1 METIKH
7 DIVGKAEIC
16 IDTTIE
22 KVWEALTDP
31 ALIKQYFFGTNTKTD
46 WKPGSPITFSGEWKG
61 KTYEDKGT
69 ILDFQKYKLIKY
81 SYWSENSGIEDKPEN
96 YVTVTYRLSE
106 EHGKVWL
113 KITQEN
119 IPSEEMKEHS
129 QDNWRMVL
137 NNLKKMLEK
146 DNFRL

>member
-1 METIKH
+1 METMKYNIT
-7 DIVGKAEIC
+7 GNAEIL

-81 SYWSENSGIEDKPEN
+81 SYWSENSGI
-96 YVTVTYRLSE
+96 
-106 EHGKVWL
+106 
-113 KITQEN
+113 ITQEN

-129 QDNWRMVL
+129 EENWKQVM